1 MNRCLEKKSAKYLK
15 REEKA
20 AAAADRVTMK
30 EEINALKQEKAEVKV
45 SYRLKGDL
53 QAFSGTAG
61 PYQSSQLKM
70 NSVGRAQQ
78 VQGSL

>member
-53 QAFSGTAG
+53 QAFSG
-61 PYQSSQLKM
+61 PYQSPQLKI
-70 NSVGRAQQ
+70 NSIGRAQQ